1 LTAALP
7 IGGIV
12 RNEAGEPISGAT
24 IELRSFR
31 SGSSGRLDLHP
42 YPARTDAQGRWWFD
56 QAPDDPLSLS
66 IRISHPDYVD
76 KSYFIYRDAAPRKA
90 LREKTWTTMLTEG
103 ISITGVILNG
113 KGQPI
118 GGARIGL
125 GGLDQELY
133 PIVTSNK
140 KGLFRT
146 ERVAT
151 GESFQLIAAA
161 TGRAPALIE
170 IESEPDMDPV
180 EFRLEP
186 GYTIRGRVVD
196 ESGAPLPGAMID
208 IYRWRGQYLTLH
220 CKARTKGAGRFELKD
235 APPDP
240 VFASITRWDHQPLRD
255 VELSPSIRPL
265 ILTLESQYRVR
276 GRVTDAETG
285 RPIPEFTIFKRF
297 VDEDGEANRWYRRD
311 RIYGALGRY
320 DIHIHRSWPQF
331 ALRVEADGYLPTIS
345 DPIQNG
351 EQVRVVDLTLHG
363 GQGTSIRILTP
374 SGENADNALVVAF
387 TAKASV
393 YIQNGILAGTEDAIR
408 KCRTTDQGVFS
419 IPPEREP
426 YKVLALHASGV
437 VEFTDERFHS
447 NSINLEK
454 WGRIQGSAR
463 IGRNP
468 ASGATLKLWYPES
481 DEDTQ
486 LKIDYRYET
495 TADQEGRFKFDKV
508 KPGRVCIGR
517 MLEVPGNDQFYAIC
531 MAAPVSSGDL
541 TRLQVGG
548 TGRHV
553 HGQLR
558 SSSKNYEQ
566 IDWRY
571 TKGVLKRV
579 GELDVK
585 ARDNPDE
592 DESVSET
599 EPPYY
604 MAFCTVKDGSFRVD
618 DVLPGKYDFDLEV
631 YAAPKHEGGRWG
643 VRIGK
648 ISQPLKIP
656 PIPDVK
662 NEKPFEIGTLK
673 VALRRLPEV
682 GRPVPP
688 LEIKTVDGKKIRL
701 RDYRG
706 KVVLLHF
713 WATWCG
719 PCKAEIPHLKDIYK
733 TFGTSRH
740 FEIINLSLDNDPLA
754 PAAFVKK
761 NDLKW
766 VQGFLGKWSDTTL
779 PNEYGVT
786 GIPASFLVDP
796 EGKLVAK
803 DLRSE
808 DLKRTVTKAINDF
821 FGKAR

>member
-1 LTAALP
+1 MCCNDQTHFVLYPSLSSSQVSKTALWIIILAILGAAAVTHRAEAGTFRRNRSVRLTVKDDATGRTLSDVLVYTQIGDEPRQLIGSTDGKGRLTFKLRAPRFESISIALNKRGSVPVKVVWPSIDCVPMRLTLRLTAALP

-311 RIYGALGRY
+311 RIYGALGR
-320 DIHIHRSWPQF
+320 
-331 ALRVEADGYLPTIS
+331 
-345 DPIQNG
+345 
-351 EQVRVVDLTLHG
+351 
-363 GQGTSIRILTP
+363 
-374 SGENADNALVVAF
+374 
-387 TAKASV
+387 
-393 YIQNGILAGTEDAIR
+393 
-408 KCRTTDQGVFS
+408 
-419 IPPEREP
+419 
-426 YKVLALHASGV
+426 
-437 VEFTDERFHS
+437 
-447 NSINLEK
+447 
-454 WGRIQGSAR
+454 
-463 IGRNP
+463 
-468 ASGATLKLWYPES
+468 
-481 DEDTQ
+481 
-486 LKIDYRYET
+486 
-495 TADQEGRFKFDKV
+495 
-508 KPGRVCIGR
+508 
-517 MLEVPGNDQFYAIC
+517 
-531 MAAPVSSGDL
+531 
-541 TRLQVGG
+541 
-548 TGRHV
+548 
-553 HGQLR
+553 
-558 SSSKNYEQ
+558 
-566 IDWRY
+566 
-571 TKGVLKRV
+571 
-579 GELDVK
+579 
-585 ARDNPDE
+585 
-592 DESVSET
+592 
-599 EPPYY
+599 
-604 MAFCTVKDGSFRVD
+604 
-618 DVLPGKYDFDLEV
+618 
-631 YAAPKHEGGRWG
+631 
-643 VRIGK
+643 
-648 ISQPLKIP
+648 
-656 PIPDVK
+656 
-662 NEKPFEIGTLK
+662 
-673 VALRRLPEV
+673 
-682 GRPVPP
+682 
-688 LEIKTVDGKKIRL
+688 
-701 RDYRG
+701 
-706 KVVLLHF
+706 
-713 WATWCG
+713 
-719 PCKAEIPHLKDIYK
+719 
-733 TFGTSRH
+733 
-740 FEIINLSLDNDPLA
+740 
-754 PAAFVKK
+754 
-761 NDLKW
+761 
-766 VQGFLGKWSDTTL
+766 
-779 PNEYGVT
+779 
-786 GIPASFLVDP
+786 
-796 EGKLVAK
+796 
-803 DLRSE
+803 
-808 DLKRTVTKAINDF
+808 
-821 FGKAR
+821 